1 MYHYLGS
8 HRLAEKTLRDA
19 AKINPY
25 APETWYVKN
34 LPKINLMFYVKNLWT
49 KHCRYNLGKVLESL
63 GETDSATDSMA
74 TALQVEMVSPIMQY
88 TSIPLPFD

>member
-1 MYHYLGS
+1 MVCLSSHELNMFFVCSHLIEHY
-8 HRLAEKTLRDA
+8 
-19 AKINPY
+19 
-25 APETWYVKN
+25 
-34 LPKINLMFYVKNLWT
+34 
-49 KHCRYNLGKVLESL
+49 RYNLGQVLESL

>member
-1 MYHYLGS
+1 M
-8 HRLAEKTLRDA
+8 
-19 AKINPY
+19 I
-25 APETWYVKN
+25 KN
-34 LPKINLMFYVKNLWT
+34 LFLFIYIVY
-49 KHCRYNLGKVLESL
+49 RYNLGKVLESL